1 MGGRVYVR
9 RERAMQEPGEE
20 LTDWLQS
27 RWEEPVCGMCEIR
40 GHTSSLQD
48 PGAPEGSNWLI
59 S

>member
-1 MGGRVYVR
+1 
-9 RERAMQEPGEE
+9 MQEPGEE